1 MPSSRTGAAA
11 PRAFPAPAKIN
22 LFLEI
27 FRRRS
32 DGYHTLSTLF
42 QEISLADTLRAR
54 PDPSGGPR
62 LFCSFPGLTA
72 TDDNLVVRAAR
83 AFAAEDP
90 KAVPLRFDLA
100 KKIPLGAGLGGGS
113 SDAAAALK
121 AQWFFTRGDRPF
133 PEKRFRLPAR
143 RLGADVPFFLRGG
156 LAEGR
161 GVGEKLEFLMPRRPA
176 VRHFVLVYPRVFSST
191 PDAYRALRFPLTKR
205 RSGLK
210 LKRALI
216 DGAPARLWAPE
227 LFNRLEEAV
236 LPRLP
241 AVAKA
246 RRALEQSGCL
256 AARMSGSGSSV
267 FGVVET
273 PAQGRAVL
281 RRLSRE
287 PWDLW
292 LVRSADRR
300 AP

>member
-1 MPSSRTGAAA
+1 VTGS
-11 PRAFPAPAKIN
+11 RAFPAPAKIN

-27 FRRRS
+27 VRRRP

-62 LFCSFPGLTA
+62 LFCSFPGLTVGE
-72 TDDNLVVRAAR
+72 DNLVLRAAR
-83 AFAAEDP
+83 AYATGDP

-113 SDAAAALK
+113 SDAAAALR
-121 AQWFFTRGDRPF
+121 AQWFFSRGGRPF
-133 PEKRFRLPAR
+133 PEKRFRLLAR

-161 GVGEKLEFLMPRRPA
+161 GVGEKLEFLSPRRQE

-191 PDAYRALRFPLTKR
+191 PEAYRALRFPLTKR

-216 DGAPARLWAPE
+216 DGAPPRLWAPE
-227 LFNRLEEAV
+227 LFNRLEETV

-246 RRALEQSGCL
+246 RRALEQSGCV

-292 LVRSADRR
+292 LPPFIFHVMW
-300 AP
+300 